1 MGEIHIWT
9 DGSCDHHDDRR
20 PGGWAFDIYYQD
32 INGDAVEIS
41 DDGGSLRTTNNQ
53 MELMAILQALHEL
66 KKIITHMLQ
75 WPRIFIH
82 TDSKWAINCLSN
94 PDWNCKKDKT
104 RGHVMYLDEIEW
116 ATGKM
121 NIKYVHVKGH
131 ANIEENEKV
140 HDRAEA
146 QMERVRRDLR

>member
-1 MGEIHIWT
+1 MI
-9 DGSCDHHDDRR
+9 
-20 PGGWAFDIYYQD
+20 
-32 INGDAVEIS
+32 
-41 DDGGSLRTTNNQ
+41 
-53 MELMAILQALHEL
+53 
-66 KKIITHMLQ
+66 Q
-75 WPRIFIH
+75 WPRIIIH
-82 TDSKWAINCLSN
+82 TDSETAIGCLTN
-94 PDWNCKKDKT
+94 PDWNCKKNKSK
-104 RGHVMYLDEIEW
+104 GYVMYLDEIEW